1 MIALCNGFE
10 VQKEMYRFRWIHH
23 ILHCEYLLL
32 CDLWLI
38 CKRTVHDLGLEN
50 VVFIPAGLSFVGH
63 EKKKVELS
71 HEQSFSKNASNLVG
85 F

>member
-10 VQKEMYRFRWIHH
+10 VQKEMYRFHWIHH

-63 EKKKVELS
+63 EKKKV
-71 HEQSFSKNASNLVG
+71 
-85 F
+85 